1 MLMRY
6 FPSSSR
12 WEAFRMN
19 PSEQERFSLLYIKA
33 IEAMKLHGLRK
44 KTIDSYC
51 LTLRRVASFFGRCP
65 DNLTPEEFKAYFTSL
80 TNRYSWSTVK
90 VDLSSLQFFHR
101 YVLDRE
107 LEWIKIIRP
116 PRVHR
121 LPVIATREEVHLL
134 INTVRKLRYRV
145 FFIVV
150 YSLGLRISEGLD
162 LEVTDIDGPQK
173 RVHIRDG
180 KGGRDRYVPLPEMTY
195 GIMRR
200 FWTSHRHPRLLFPS
214 PQGSQFVGT
223 IATSPMDAS
232 GVQAAFK
239 AARLDCRIEKRLTVH
254 SLRHA
259 YATHL
264 LEQGMDL
271 RLIQSLLGHSNSNT
285 TARYAQITG
294 IVRGPMSDRIER
306 LLHGFEL
313 RWEED

>member
-1 MLMRY
+1 MRY
-6 FPSSSR
+6 FLSSSR

-19 PSEQERFSLLYIKA
+19 PSEQERFYRLYANA
-33 IEAMKLHGLRK
+33 IQAMKLHGLRK

-51 LTLRRVASFFGRCP
+51 LTLRRVASFFERCP
-65 DNLTPEEFKAYFTSL
+65 DHLTTDEFKSYFASL
-80 TNRYSWSTVK
+80 TDQYSWSTVK

-107 LEWIKIIRP
+107 MEWVKIVRP
-116 PRVHR
+116 PRVRR

-145 FFIVV
+145 FFVVV
-150 YSLGLRISEGLD
+150 YSLGLRISEGLAM
-162 LEVTDIDGPQK
+162 EVSDIDGQQK

-180 KGGRDRYVPLPEMTY
+180 KGGRDRYVPLPEITY
-195 GIMRR
+195 KTMRR

-214 PQGSQFVGT
+214 PVGNQFIRN

-239 AARLDCRIEKRLTVH
+239 ASRLECRIEKQLTVH

-285 TARYAQITG
+285 TARYAHITEV
-294 IVRGPMSDRIER
+294 VRGNASDRIER
-306 LLHGFEL
+306 LMDGFEL